1 MAKKLFLDSIF
12 KLESQNDSSS
22 VVYISM
28 PNPPEKLANAPS
40 GTSPQLTGLMVG
52 DPTWTASNKWGPII
66 NDVSN
71 LQDVASLVGES
82 SMFSWIG
89 ASTMCWKGTSPLS
102 IGIEFYL
109 INYSQELN
117 LEAQLRS
124 FVKLASLYRDPD
136 ATKGANYKVLVHGG
150 YAPDVISGNKSFF
163 TSFDGVSDVGKLTGI
178 AGLAKQGESTGSEK
192 GTITLQFGHKSKISN
207 LLLSKVSV
215 TESTVEVADKNG
227 GNIKPLYYRVSAQ
240 FTGARPLLT
249 VDIDSMFVGGK
260 AVGNASSS
268 GESSTTEGGGVLQSA
283 QQAVNSHPYIAA
295 AVSAAAMGPLAPLAI
310 GSQLIFNSNL
320 RNKVVSD
327 VKNVKN
333 KFTGPPKNSGSS

>member
-1 MAKKLFLDSIF
+1 MADTRKTLFLDSIF

-28 PNPPEKLANAPS
+28 PNPPEKLANS
-40 GTSPQLTGLMVG
+40 LSDTSPQLTGLMVG

-117 LEAQLRS
+117 LESQLRS

-178 AGLAKQGESTGSEK
+178 AGLADQGQHSGSEK

-249 VDIDSMFVGGK
+249 VDIDSMFVGGR
-260 AVGNASSS
+260 AIGNASSS
-268 GESSTTEGGGVLQSA
+268 DAGSTTEGGGVLQSA

-310 GSQLIFNSNL
+310 GSQLIFNPNL

-327 VKNVKN
+327 VKN
-333 KFTGPPKNSGSS
+333 KFVGPPKNSGSS